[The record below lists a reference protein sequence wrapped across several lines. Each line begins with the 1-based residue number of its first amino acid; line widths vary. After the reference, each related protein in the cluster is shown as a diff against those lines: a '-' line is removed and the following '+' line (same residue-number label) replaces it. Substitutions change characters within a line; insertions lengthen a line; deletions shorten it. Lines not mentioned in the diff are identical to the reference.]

1 MLPRRGAS
9 AGRNQPCSA
18 DAVRR
23 LELDL
28 LVVQA
33 DLVGRQD
40 QLVHRLEDHPGT
52 TAERQREPAQHG
64 QGADQKYQSSEVD
77 HSAWAPAPSSST
89 RRSSSR
95 AKLRPSA

>member
-9 AGRNQPCSA
+9 RRQKPAVQRY
-18 DAVRR
+18 AVRR

-40 QLVHRLEDHPGT
+40 QLMHRLEDHPGT

>member
-1 MLPRRGAS
+1 MQAH
-9 AGRNQPCSA
+9 
-18 DAVRR
+18 AVRR

-33 DLVGRQD
+33 DLVGRQN
-40 QLVHRLEDHPGT
+40 QLVHGLEDHPRAA
-52 TAERQREPAQHG
+52 AERQREPAQHG

-95 AKLRPSA
+95 AKFRPSA